1 MHPKKRRT
9 LMGESRIDNN
19 VDGKATLT
27 WCSVFPVRFPKAD
40 CIGLDL
46 PAFSVAIVKIPG
58 LPP

>member
-1 MHPKKRRT
+1 
-9 LMGESRIDNN
+9 MGESRIDNN
-19 VDGKATLT
+19 IDGKATLT